1 MPFSA
6 DQRRLRELARE
17 LNATDAAGRVKEAID
32 FAHAFLKRGSP
43 DRVVVITD
51 GAFAGAENY
60 AKPAAHLRFVKVDG
74 GEANL
79 AIVGFEVRRPSD
91 RGAVAEIM
99 VHLRNYTAKPVRA
112 PVTIQLSGKVLFREE
127 VEINADDRR
136 VLIYPYDGSLNGYVG
151 RPSRCRRRLR
161 HR

>member
-1 MPFSA
+1 MLVIGAGAQPRLLMPFSA

-43 DRVVVITD
+43 DRVVVISD

-79 AIVGFEVRRPSD
+79 AIVGFEVRRPS
-91 RGAVAEIM
+91 RSRSVGGNHGAF
-99 VHLRNYTAKPVRA
+99 AKLHRQAGARA
-112 PVTIQLSGKVLFREE
+112 
-127 VEINADDRR
+127 ADDPVERQSP
-136 VLIYPYDGSLNGYVG
+136 LP
-151 RPSRCRRRLR
+151 
-161 HR
+161 